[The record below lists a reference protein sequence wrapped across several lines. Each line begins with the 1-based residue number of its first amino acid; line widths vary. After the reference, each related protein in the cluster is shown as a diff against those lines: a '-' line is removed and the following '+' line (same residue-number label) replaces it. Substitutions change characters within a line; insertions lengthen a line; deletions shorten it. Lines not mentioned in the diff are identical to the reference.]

1 MNKYEQAKKELPQE
15 CNFDPLTQKS
25 VDDLV
30 WSAITELDF
39 VMEGQ
44 DIYRDISHRERK
56 ELITK
61 LNKYIDKYS
70 EKDLTS

>member
-30 WSAITELDF
+30 WSAITE
-39 VMEGQ
+39 
-44 DIYRDISHRERK
+44 K
-56 ELITK
+56 EVI
-61 LNKYIDKYS
+61 
-70 EKDLTS
+70 